1 MRNVFAVT
9 LAVMVAT
16 AGLAGAHELR
26 HSVTPGNA
34 VIIELSYADATPFDF
49 EQYEIYRDDGGPPF
63 QVGRTDAHG
72 RIAFIPDETGTWR
85 LKAFSEDGHGVDFT
99 FEAAAGGTAA
109 GAMESPI
116 RRYSMILVG
125 VALILGIF
133 GLLSLFV
140 KRRIA

>member
-1 MRNVFAVT
+1 
-9 LAVMVAT
+9 
-16 AGLAGAHELR
+16 
-26 HSVTPGNA
+26 
-34 VIIELSYADATPFDF
+34 
-49 EQYEIYRDDGGPPF
+49 
-63 QVGRTDAHG
+63 
-72 RIAFIPDETGTWR
+72 

-99 FEAAAGGTAA
+99 FEADAGGAAA